1 MLCSEGPV
9 TKANTL
15 PENTICAVVVDSA
28 ASDTRVFCSAN
39 FPRHPLGSIMVI
51 EREQVCIVVSHGVV
65 LPFWIHYIALPE
77 FLKSIA
83 PTKVTLVASGHDRNR
98 RRMGAIV
105 SPETPQCWHRWREHY
120 SPKNWRVT

>member
-15 PENTICAVVVDSA
+15 PENTICAVMVDSA

-65 LPFWIHYIALPE
+65 LPFLDSLHSTTRIFKERRPN
-77 FLKSIA
+77 K
-83 PTKVTLVASGHDRNR
+83 GH
-98 RRMGAIV
+98 ISSV
-105 SPETPQCWHRWREHY
+105 WP
-120 SPKNWRVT
+120 